1 MIIALVPGV
10 PRLRNRGAIYRL
22 QGNYQKSVAAYRNS
36 GEIPWSYH
44 RMSFAISLYHLGQVE
59 DAKAVVQAA
68 LKDNPTFTQAVWRS
82 GSVYS
87 DPTIIDR
94 EVADL
99 GKLGL
104 PEK

>member
-1 MIIALVPGV
+1 M
-10 PRLRNRGAIYRL
+10 
-22 QGNYQKSVAAYRNS
+22 
-36 GEIPWSYH
+36 
-44 RMSFAISLYHLGQVE
+44 AISLYHLGQVE
-59 DAKAVVQAA
+59 DAKSVVRAA